1 MDIAR
6 SSAGPFSG
14 HSVGTRLSA
23 MTGAIGPVGA
33 GEFCTPT
40 ESSRPPVEPH
50 PAKES
55 VRIVVSVDSKIAFFI
70 KIPSQ
75 NREVL
80 W

>member
-1 MDIAR
+1 MSYVIHKIVSIKR
-6 SSAGPFSG
+6 CQSY
-14 HSVGTRLSA
+14 
-23 MTGAIGPVGA
+23 
-33 GEFCTPT
+33 EYCTPT

>member
-1 MDIAR
+1 
-6 SSAGPFSG
+6 
-14 HSVGTRLSA
+14 
-23 MTGAIGPVGA
+23 MTGAIGPVG
-33 GEFCTPT
+33 GRGILHPYRILQT
-40 ESSRPPVEPH
+40 PVEPH